1 MSRCRDACMCVGAC
15 MCTRACW
22 LLLLA
27 TMSSYPW
34 LTAAN
39 ATTCLYMSF
48 HLIFLYCQKCWFSL
62 SPLCFIYYSLLLTTF
77 GARAVFLNLLLSALQ
92 NEFVVHQ
99 LSAPYLH
106 PCPPSVSSL
115 LHASMFTI
123 CMLHTCFCP
132 PPAPP
137 PRPWEAL
144 SAVFMSL
151 LLPSVLFLSCFID
164 DLILFFQVSYSL
176 VTVTCCSLI
185 ILRAASSCS

>member
-132 PPAPP
+132 PPP
-137 PRPWEAL
+137 PRPHVPGKHCLL
-144 SAVFMSL
+144 SLCLSYFLLFSFFLVSL
-151 LLPSVLFLSCFID
+151 MTW
-164 DLILFFQVSYSL
+164 SYSSRCL
-176 VTVTCCSLI
+176 TPWL
-185 ILRAASSCS
+185 L